1 MTVGAVRVRQIRI
14 TDAATRHRIKDKVTH
29 ANPLDIA
36 HAVALLVAPDEPVRA
51 HLTLRTHAPARRLV
65 EGKVVRALVKRLAD
79 ATAQLGIVHKVRWA
93 RGIVVW
99 HAAAREVI
107 DDITWCAFGCIAAN
121 ARACLVVDHV
131 RSFAGWRLV
140 TGAPACG
147 GVEVRAIGT
156 RSDRIA
162 DIARLACAVIGV
174 DVVTWRA
181 FVVSDRA
188 DTSTVL
194 EIQDHAAGTRHEGVA
209 DFVGALATCLVD
221 LQAFVAYQTGAEG
234 RDDGVVVANAIARGF
249 CVGVARKAVDGNFVA
264 DAVIVVGVVAMAA
277 LG

>member
-1 MTVGAVRVRQIRI
+1 
-14 TDAATRHRIKDKVTH
+14 
-29 ANPLDIA
+29 
-36 HAVALLVAPDEPVRA
+36 
-51 HLTLRTHAPARRLV
+51 
-65 EGKVVRALVKRLAD
+65 
-79 ATAQLGIVHKVRWA
+79 
-93 RGIVVW
+93 VVW
-99 HAAAREVI
+99 HAPAREVI
-107 DDITWCAFGCIAAN
+107 DDITWCAFGCVAAN
-121 ARACLVVDHV
+121 ARASLVVDHV

-174 DVVTWRA
+174 DVVTWWAVDVR
-181 FVVSDRA
+181 DRA

-209 DFVGALATCLVD
+209 DVVGALATCLVD
-221 LQAFVAYQTGAEG
+221 LQVLVACQTGAEG

-249 CVGVARKAVDGNFVA
+249 CVGVAGKAVDGNFVA
-264 DAVIVVGVVAMAA
+264 DAVVVVGVVAMAA